1 MNTIGLTG
9 APGAGKSLAAEYL
22 RAKGAVIISGDEAGR
37 QVIRRYPSTLRKL
50 TRVFGDSIQTDDGI
64 LDRRK
69 LGRLVFGDPL
79 AMKKLNAI
87 IHPNL
92 LRILKSEIKKTK
104 SRKKRGLVVVDAAL
118 IFEWGI
124 EKWFDTIL
132 VITAM
137 RETRIQ
143 RLLDSGLTRK
153 EAVSRIG
160 SQIHQRRKAAM
171 ADYVIENNGNRSQLK
186 RGINR
191 FLKSLEE
198 SER

>member
-1 MNTIGLTG
+1 MIVGLTG
-9 APGAGKSLAAEYL
+9 GPGAGKSQAAEYF

-37 QVIRRYPSTLRKL
+37 QVIRRYPSTAKKL
-50 TRVFGDSIQTDDGI
+50 TRVFGSSILTDDGI

-69 LGRLVFGDPL
+69 LGRLVFGDPR

-92 LRILKSEIKKTK
+92 LRILKSEIKKAK
-104 SRKKRGLVVVDAAL
+104 SRKKRGLVIVDAAL
-118 IFEWGI
+118 IYEWGI
-124 EKWFDTIL
+124 EDWFDAIL

-137 RETRIQ
+137 RETRIK
-143 RLLDSGLTRK
+143 RLIDSGLTRK

-160 SQIHQRRKAAM
+160 SQIPQRKKVAM

-198 SER
+198 GER